1 MVRTDSASKLGLV
14 FSVLLLFLPFVLLA
28 QSQSS
33 SIPNGFAPI
42 FDGKDLKG
50 WHLSRT
56 NHHGTTG
63 NVSVEDGAIALRQQP
78 FGQGGLLLT
87 DKRYKNF
94 DLYLEAKPDYGCN
107 GGIFFRSSES
117 GSAYQIELVGGAAR
131 GDLIG
136 ENQRVSKSYYV
147 PADDIK
153 KVWKDDDWN
162 SFRLRVVGDAPEIAL
177 WINGTQMYDI
187 QEPVNDKIAGE
198 TDGYI
203 GLQLHWNS
211 LYETTPGGMDMVG
224 TWKPDAAHRFRNIAI
239 KELP

>member
-1 MVRTDSASKLGLV
+1 VITFRSTPLRFLVIAISLLSVSIVFYSKAQDVGV
-14 FSVLLLFLPFVLLA
+14 PVGFSK
-28 QSQSS
+28 
-33 SIPNGFAPI
+33 I

-63 NVSVEDGAIALRQQP
+63 NVTVEDGAIVLRQRP

-87 DKRYKNF
+87 DKKYKNF
-94 DLYLEAKPDYGCN
+94 DLYLESRPDYGCN
-107 GGIFFRSSES
+107 GGIFFRSTES

-136 ENQRVSKSYYV
+136 ENMRVSKSYYV

-162 SFRLRVVGDAPEIAL
+162 SFRLRVVGDVPEITL
-177 WINGTQMYDI
+177 WINGVQMYDV

-211 LYETTPGGMDMVG
+211 LYETTPGGRDMVG
-224 TWKPDAAHRFRNIAI
+224 TWKPDSAHRFRNIAI